1 MKKDLM
7 FFTDPHIGK
16 VLVSNTT
23 PASRKRLTAR
33 LTESAVEQTNS
44 QKNKG
49 GQSVCGGDLFDKFD
63 NPASV
68 VRDGI
73 RVASKCAL
81 VLGGNHDVENS
92 AGSYSSL
99 NLVDDTLNSDLCSP
113 VVMPTYNEKS
123 CHRTTVKGVR
133 IDSVPHHSTQQL
145 FDETLK
151 SLLENPKSTV
161 PMVLLLHCNYDCD
174 MATNDTSLNLT
185 RDVAAQLL
193 NTYDYILIG
202 HDHNPKK
209 DFDGRLIVMG
219 SIHPTCFGDCHV
231 DHKIYGFSVGD
242 DSITEEV
249 VWSAADKYA
258 EYETDDD
265 ISLWEPLP
273 EGYEFVRVT
282 GQMTPE
288 QVPQLAKWVRDA
300 WKRESVFAIR
310 VDAVVVAERSEADGG
325 NCGQRLSFRDTLSR
339 KLADSPELRDVWEMV
354 TGEMGDAE

>member
-1 MKKDLM
+1 MKKDIM

-23 PASRKRLTAR
+23 PASRKRLTER
-33 LTESAVEQTNS
+33 LTLAAVEQVNS

-49 GQSVCGGDLFDKFD
+49 GESVCGGDLFDKFD

-113 VVMPTYNEKS
+113 VVMPTYNENS
-123 CHRTTVKGVR
+123 CHRTTVKGAR

-145 FDETLK
+145 FDTTLS
-151 SLLENPKSTV
+151 SLLDNPKSTV
-161 PMVLLLHCNYDCD
+161 PMILLLHCNYDCD

-185 RDVAAQLL
+185 RDVAAKLL
-193 NTYDYILIG
+193 SVYDYILIG

-219 SIHPTCFGDCHV
+219 SVHPTCFGDCHV

-249 VWSAADKYA
+249 VWAWEEKY
-258 EYETDDD
+258 YECVVDDNIEAWD
-265 ISLWEPLP
+265 PLP
-273 EGYEFVRVT
+273 EGREFVRVS
-282 GQMTPE
+282 GRMTPE

-310 VDAVVVAERSEADGG
+310 VDAVVVADRTDAADVEFS
-325 NCGQRLSFRDTLSR
+325 QKVSFREMLTN

>member
-1 MKKDLM
+1 MKKDIM

-33 LTESAVEQTNS
+33 LAGQPLAAMKNS
-44 QKNKG
+44 G
-49 GQSVCGGDLFDKFD
+49 TGAWVCGGDLFDKFD
-63 NPASV
+63 NPAAV
-68 VRDGI
+68 VRDGMK
-73 RVASKCAL
+73 VANRCFL

-92 AGSYSSL
+92 VDSYSSL
-99 NLVDDTLNSDLCSP
+99 DLVSDSFTEEESP
-113 VVMPTYNEKS
+113 VVKPIYN
-123 CHRTTVKGVR
+123 TTNQTITNIGKFS
-133 IDSVPHHSTQQL
+133 ICAVPHHSTQQL
-145 FDETLK
+145 FNETMERLCDSK
-151 SLLENPKSTV
+151 YV
-161 PMVLLLHCNYDCD
+161 HDCDFLLLHCNYDCD

-185 RDVAAQLL
+185 RDVAAKLL
-193 NTYDYILIG
+193 NNFKFIMIG
-202 HDHNPKK
+202 HDHNPKR
-209 DFDGRLIVMG
+209 DFDGRVIVMG

-249 VWSAADKYA
+249 VWSADEKYA
-258 EYETDDD
+258 EYITDDD

-310 VDAVVVAERSEADGG
+310 VDAVVVADRTDAADVEFS
-325 NCGQRLSFRDTLSR
+325 QKVSFREMLTN